1 MTKAKCII
9 KAFIVKINYF
19 RDKNKRHVNEI
30 DLNMLAFKSITR
42 KLMKLF
48 SASSACGGTLLF
60 QKLIVEFGHN
70 PPRNILREVDKR
82 DFCWILLTGI
92 QMLIRETRKGSSP
105 EATGHNELLFVYF
118 APGWAQCKKKQPKKM
133 LWARNIDVPFSF
145 NRKKPQSYCVNS
157 K

>member
-9 KAFIVKINYF
+9 KTFIVKINYF

-48 SASSACGGTLLF
+48 FCFLSMRRNTFVSQINCRVWPQSTA
-60 QKLIVEFGHN
+60 KL
-70 PPRNILREVDKR
+70 LREVDKR

-92 QMLIRETRKGSSP
+92 QMLIKETRKGSSP
-105 EATGHNELLFVYF
+105 EAKGHNELLFVYF
-118 APGWAQCKKKQPKKM
+118 APGWAQCKKKNSQRKCCRQEILM
-133 LWARNIDVPFSF
+133 YRSHLIERNHNLIV
-145 NRKKPQSYCVNS
+145 
-157 K
+157 